1 MREDACSELLDHL
14 AKRDPE
20 IKSFL
25 NALHHF
31 FPNTLYSISCRP
43 CTNTTAAGL
52 KGYFNSGPRVARII
66 LCSDSLR
73 PSELRSTLIH
83 ELTHAFDHARPGTF
97 ATELHRTACTEV
109 RASLLG
115 QCREITNLEGGGEE
129 GEGGG
134 WRSMVSGDWGREKV
148 LSGMFLR
155 YVFCGTF
162 SAVRPGPAN
171 SAGVFDDMGLV
182 AQPKK
187 HSEEATY
194 INMDAFSLTFT
205 QCRRYPTR
213 TFFSRSSC
221 KFFFKSV

>member
-115 QCREITNLEGGGEE
+115 QCREITNLEVRRDCVFRDAVGSVSRHVGGDEGVARRVVGEVMEGCAGDGEPMGMFREAVRRVREGGGEV
-129 GEGGG
+129 
-134 WRSMVSGDWGREKV
+134 W
-148 LSGMFLR
+148 
-155 YVFCGTF
+155 
-162 SAVRPGPAN
+162 
-171 SAGVFDDMGLV
+171 
-182 AQPKK
+182 
-187 HSEEATY
+187 
-194 INMDAFSLTFT
+194 
-205 QCRRYPTR
+205 
-213 TFFSRSSC
+213 
-221 KFFFKSV
+221 